1 MGFMVEIV
9 VRINLIGGQLYG
21 GDRGG
26 ICNFLKPK
34 YCICRF
40 LRKNAS
46 ENQIKSLKLQV
57 LAKMKRETDI
67 DIDINI
73 DIQIQWWEL
82 WWRQWWELI

>member
-46 ENQIKSLKLQV
+46 EN
-57 LAKMKRETDI
+57 
-67 DIDINI
+67 
-73 DIQIQWWEL
+73 
-82 WWRQWWELI
+82 